1 MQHLASPAVARPS
14 CQTLGIES
22 SAHAM
27 NSRNRFAA
35 PTAPLRVQGERSP
48 LSLASKAALVLVA
61 LQVAISFVHLPFV
74 VFLAQ
79 AGAMSVVHMLKL
91 LASSVFLFVG
101 TALFVAR
108 VRAASYF
115 LAASFIFGLL
125 ALLSKLEP
133 WPAVSCT
140 VVAAVT
146 CIACVRQFKSE
157 REARNDA

>member
-1 MQHLASPAVARPS
+1 GLGSHSAVGTGAHVAQAAKQVKIRARSVRSHARPNPSVEGDVLQRASPASGRPS
-14 CQTLGIES
+14 RQTLGIES

-115 LAASFIFGLL
+115 LAAS
-125 ALLSKLEP
+125 
-133 WPAVSCT
+133 
-140 VVAAVT
+140 
-146 CIACVRQFKSE
+146 
-157 REARNDA
+157 